1 MSSAEQKQ
9 LLAQKLFRNLKSKQ
23 KTSKR
28 LQNSDAAGAASIKT
42 VGTAKESQKNHEE
55 DLTRCLKLNFG
66 FYLGCDTI

>member
-28 LQNSDAAGAASIKT
+28 LRNSDAAGVASNRT
-42 VGTAKESQKNHEE
+42 NGTAEESQKNHEE
-55 DLTRCLKLNFG
+55 DLTRCSKLMDWI
-66 FYLGCDTI
+66 LSWL